1 MKLDQ
6 FFSQATSLPAVPK
19 IVQELI
25 QSFQNDD
32 IDIDSVINK
41 LTKDQAL
48 TAKVLRLA
56 NSVRYGGNRKVASAH
71 DAVVMLGMDAL
82 RTLVLASGITGAF
95 KYPATFD
102 RKQFWQQCFAVAEV
116 AKWLAPFAKQ
126 QRETAFTCGM
136 LHNIGTILVVIT
148 APQAAEKFLQEAGA
162 VREKCE
168 IDAMGFPTSDISAEL
183 ANRWQFPTSIVQAL
197 RFQNHPL
204 EPQRIE
210 PLANLIYV
218 ARYLSQ
224 GIGEGLDNVELAR
237 HFPNDVAKAAGI
249 DPAAVLTRIDELRE
263 VESDFAELIAA

>member
-6 FFSQATSLPAVPK
+6 FFSQATSLPTVPK

-32 IDIDSVINK
+32 VDIDSVISK
-41 LTKDQAL
+41 LTKDQSL

-56 NSVRYGGNRKVASAH
+56 NSVRYGGNRKVSSAH
-71 DAVVMLGMDAL
+71 DAVVMLGMDTL

-102 RKQFWQQCFAVAEV
+102 RKLFWHQCFAVAEV
-116 AKWLAPFAKQ
+116 AKWLAPFGKQ
-126 QRETAFTCGM
+126 DRETAFTCGM

-148 APQAAEKFLQEAGA
+148 APQAAEKFLKESGA

-168 IDAMGFPTSDISAEL
+168 IDAMGFSTADVSAEL
-183 ANRWQFPTSIVQAL
+183 ANRWQFPTPIVNAL
-197 RFQNHPL
+197 RYQNHPL
-204 EPQRIE
+204 LPQQAA
-210 PLANLIYV
+210 PLANLLYI

-224 GIGEGLDNVELAR
+224 GIDDGVDNAELAR
-237 HFPNDVAKAAGI
+237 HFPTDVASAAGI
-249 DPAAVLTRIDELRE
+249 DAAAVLARVDELRA

>member
-6 FFSQATSLPAVPK
+6 FFSQATSLPTVPK

-32 IDIDSVINK
+32 VDIDSIISK

-56 NSVRYGGNRKVASAH
+56 NSVRYGGNRKVGSAH

-102 RKQFWQQCFAVAEV
+102 RKQFWRQSFAVAEIS
-116 AKWLAPFAKQ
+116 KWLAPFAKLD
-126 QRETAFTCGM
+126 RETAFTCGM

-148 APQAAEKFLQEAGA
+148 APQAAEKFLTETGA
-162 VREKCE
+162 IREKCE
-168 IDAMGFPTSDISAEL
+168 IDAMGFSTSDVSSEL
-183 ANRWQFPTSIVQAL
+183 ANRWQFPTSIVNAL
-197 RFQNHPL
+197 RYQNHPL
-204 EPQRIE
+204 LPQKTE
-210 PLANLIYV
+210 PLANLLYI
-218 ARYLSQ
+218 ARYLAQGLDSQ
-224 GIGEGLDNVELAR
+224 VDNVELAR
-237 HFPNDVAKAAGI
+237 HFPNDVAKPAGI
-249 DPAAVLTRIDELRE
+249 DPSALLTRIDELRE
-263 VESDFAELIAA
+263 VESDFAELVAA

>member
-6 FFSQATSLPAVPK
+6 FFSQATSLPTVPK

-32 IDIDSVINK
+32 VDIDAVISK

-56 NSVRYGGNRKVASAH
+56 NSVRFGGNRKVASVR
-71 DAVVMLGMDAL
+71 DAVLMLGMDTL

-95 KYPATFD
+95 KYPSMFD
-102 RKQFWQQCFAVAEV
+102 RKQFWHQCFAVAEI

-126 QRETAFTCGM
+126 DRETAFTCGM
-136 LHNIGTILVVIT
+136 LHNVGTILVVIT
-148 APQAAEKFLQEAGA
+148 APQAAEKFLKETGA

-168 IDAMGFPTSDISAEL
+168 IDAMGFAATEVSAEL
-183 ANRWQFPTSIVQAL
+183 ANRWQFPTPIVHAL

-204 EPQRIE
+204 LPQHIE
-210 PLANLIYV
+210 PLANLLYV

-224 GIGEGLDNVELAR
+224 GLDEGVDNAELTR
-237 HFPNDVAKAAGI
+237 HFPVDVAKSAGI
-249 DPAAVLTRIDELRE
+249 DPAAVWARIDELRE

>member
-6 FFSQATSLPAVPK
+6 FFTQATSLPTVPK

-25 QSFQNDD
+25 QSFQNEDV
-32 IDIDSVINK
+32 DIDSVIGK

-56 NSVRYGGNRKVASAH
+56 NSVRYGGNRKVSSAH

-95 KYPATFD
+95 KYPQTFD
-102 RKQFWQQCFAVAEV
+102 RKQFWHQSFAVAEI
-116 AKWLAPFAKQ
+116 AKWLAPFANQ
-126 QRETAFTCGM
+126 DRETAFTCGM

-148 APQAAEKFLQEAGA
+148 APQAAEKFLKEYGA

-168 IDAMGFPTSDISAEL
+168 IDAMGFATTEVSAEL
-183 ANRWQFPTSIVQAL
+183 ANRWQFPTVIVQAL
-197 RFQNHPL
+197 KFQNHPL
-204 EPQRIE
+204 LPQKTE
-210 PLANLIYV
+210 PLANVLYI

-224 GIGEGLDNVELAR
+224 GLDAGFNDEALAK
-237 HFPNDVAKAAGI
+237 HFPNDVARAVGI
-249 DPAAVLTRIDELRE
+249 DPAKVLTRIDELRE

>member
-6 FFSQATSLPAVPK
+6 LFSQATSLPTVPK

-25 QSFQNDD
+25 QSFQSDEV
-32 IDIDSVINK
+32 DIDSVISK
-41 LTKDQAL
+41 LAKDQAL

-56 NSVRYGGNRKVASAH
+56 NSVRYGGNRKVSSAH

-95 KYPATFD
+95 RYPATFD
-102 RKQFWQQCFAVAEV
+102 RKLFWRQSFAVAEI
-116 AKWLAPFAKQ
+116 ARWLAPFARQ
-126 QRETAFTCGM
+126 DRETAFTCGM
-136 LHNIGTILVVIT
+136 LHNIGTILVVIA
-148 APQAAEKFLQEAGA
+148 APQAAEKFLEKTGA

-168 IDAMGFPTSDISAEL
+168 IDAMGFAAADVSAEL
-183 ANRWQFPTSIVQAL
+183 ANRWQFPTSMVQAL
-197 RFQNHPL
+197 KFQNHPL
-204 EPQRIE
+204 EPQKTE
-210 PLANLIYV
+210 PMANLLYV

-224 GIGEGLDNVELAR
+224 GFDEGLDNVDLAR
-237 HFPNDVAKAAGI
+237 HFPNEIARAGGV